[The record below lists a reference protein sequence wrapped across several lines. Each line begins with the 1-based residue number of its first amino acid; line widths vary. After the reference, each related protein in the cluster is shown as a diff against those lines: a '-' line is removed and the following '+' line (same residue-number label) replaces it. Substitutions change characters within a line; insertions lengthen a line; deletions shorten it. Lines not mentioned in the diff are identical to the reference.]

1 MSHSKTE
8 AHIPC
13 KIKQID
19 ILFIPK
25 YILILLTEEIKD
37 NNLEI
42 EKVHMRHQ
50 IPYRITEYITLLL
63 TKMVCAYQH
72 S

>member
-1 MSHSKTE
+1 MGLLTPQLFHSGGRTIKTMSHSKTE

-13 KIKQID
+13 KIKQLD

-37 NNLEI
+37 KNFEI
-42 EKVHMRHQ
+42 EKETSNTIQ
-50 IPYRITEYITLLL
+50 NY
-63 TKMVCAYQH
+63 
-72 S
+72 